1 MRSPRVNIRIFCGRN
16 LVVTVSVVLSLVLI
30 VTVQRLTKTL
40 LLSMIS
46 GFGLFVA
53 MNSVLRGALVELFL
67 AAVRDRSFLTLIPA
81 IFFIYFLGEIM
92 DVSKDARRMTESFQ
106 KLFQGSMGAVVFI
119 PSAIGL
125 MPMPAGAM
133 FTAPM
138 VDRMGEG
145 MSNLD
150 KLLTNYWFRHCLEFF
165 WPVYPAMY
173 LLAGLTST
181 KIGSVSLKLSPLFFV
196 SFLAGWVY
204 LNGLKLPKFNK
215 LSRSEWKQLWPLI
228 LVLSVGFM
236 ILLFK
241 MEGWLALLLVSLLY
255 AFLRTNHVSEAVKRT
270 LRRLDVVPIVLLV
283 FMFKHAM
290 MDFGL
295 GERVSLELTSLG
307 LSTKF
312 VAILLPLLSG
322 MSTGITHASLGIS
335 YPVVVGMGGERLG
348 LLVYVFSVLGVLLS
362 PVHLCLILT
371 LNYFKVDLSR
381 AVLKMLPLI
390 GVTAFVAYLF
400 YA

>member
-1 MRSPRVNIRIFCGRN
+1 MNIRIFRGRN

-46 GFGLFVA
+46 GFGLFVV
-53 MNSVLRGALVELFL
+53 MNNVLRGALVELFL
-67 AAVRDRSFLTLIPA
+67 SSVRDRSFLTLIPA

-92 DVSKDARRMTESFQ
+92 DVSKDAQRMTESVQ

-138 VDRMGEG
+138 VDHMGEG
-145 MSNLD
+145 MSKLD

-173 LLAGLTST
+173 LLAGLTSM
-181 KIGSVSLKLSPLFFV
+181 KIGVISLKLSPLFFV

-204 LNGLKLPKFNK
+204 LNGLRLPKFNK
-215 LSRSEWKQLWPLI
+215 LTRSELKQLWPL
-228 LVLSVGFM
+228 VLIVSVGFM

-241 MEGWLALLLVSLLY
+241 MEGWLALLFVSSFYALVRRS
-255 AFLRTNHVSEAVKRT
+255 HVFMSVKRT

-295 GERVSLELTSLG
+295 GERVSLELTNLG
-307 LSTKF
+307 LSTKL

-335 YPVVVGMGGERLG
+335 YPVVVGMGGEQLG

-390 GVTAFVAYLF
+390 GITAFAAYLF

>member
-1 MRSPRVNIRIFCGRN
+1 
-16 LVVTVSVVLSLVLI
+16 
-30 VTVQRLTKTL
+30 
-40 LLSMIS
+40 MIS
-46 GFGLFVA
+46 GFGLFVV
-53 MNSVLRGALVELFL
+53 MNNVLRGALVELFL
-67 AAVRDRSFLTLIPA
+67 SSVRDRSFLTLIPA

-92 DVSKDARRMTESFQ
+92 DVSKDAQRMTESVQ

-138 VDRMGEG
+138 VDHMGEG
-145 MSNLD
+145 MSKLD

-173 LLAGLTST
+173 LLAGLTSM
-181 KIGSVSLKLSPLFFV
+181 KIGVISLKLSPLFFV

-204 LNGLKLPKFNK
+204 LNGLRLPKFNK
-215 LSRSEWKQLWPLI
+215 LTRSELKQLWPL
-228 LVLSVGFM
+228 VLIVSVGFM

-241 MEGWLALLLVSLLY
+241 MEGWLALLFVSSFYALVRRS
-255 AFLRTNHVSEAVKRT
+255 HVFMSVKRT

-295 GERVSLELTSLG
+295 GERVSLELTNLG
-307 LSTKF
+307 LSTKL

-335 YPVVVGMGGERLG
+335 YPVVVGMGGEQLG

-390 GVTAFVAYLF
+390 GITAFAAYLF

>member
-1 MRSPRVNIRIFCGRN
+1 M
-16 LVVTVSVVLSLVLI
+16 VTVSVVLSLVLI

-46 GFGLFVA
+46 GFGLFVV
-53 MNSVLRGALVELFL
+53 MNNVLRGALVELFL
-67 AAVRDRSFLTLIPA
+67 SSVRDRSFLTLIPA

-92 DVSKDARRMTESFQ
+92 DVSKDAQRMTESVQ

-138 VDRMGEG
+138 VDHMGEG
-145 MSNLD
+145 MSKLD

-173 LLAGLTST
+173 LLAGLTSM
-181 KIGSVSLKLSPLFFV
+181 KIGVISLKLSPLFFV

-204 LNGLKLPKFNK
+204 LNGLRLPKFNK
-215 LSRSEWKQLWPLI
+215 LTRSELKQLWPL
-228 LVLSVGFM
+228 VLIVSVGFM

-241 MEGWLALLLVSLLY
+241 MEGWLALLFVSSFYALVRRS
-255 AFLRTNHVSEAVKRT
+255 HVFMSVKRT

-295 GERVSLELTSLG
+295 GERVSLELTNLG
-307 LSTKF
+307 LSTKL

-335 YPVVVGMGGERLG
+335 YPVVVGMGGEQLG

-390 GVTAFVAYLF
+390 GITAFAAYLF